1 MKKPN
6 VPMNHAITTCRHKV
20 DKKKFE
26 EGWDRIWGKKTE
38 EDLKEERL
46 RQREKEWRKE
56 ITKHNK
62 LVPDDEII
70 TEDELRFIQKRL
82 RDLQEKEDKSWDN
95 IKGLTTIRNK

>member
-1 MKKPN
+1 
-6 VPMNHAITTCRHKV
+6 MNHAITTCRHKV

-26 EGWDRIWGKKTE
+26 EGWERIWGKKTE